1 MKADLPRLLL
11 IGAGGLA
18 RESAEAVHAV
28 NAACPTWNLL
38 GFLDDDPA
46 LLGRRILGVEV
57 IGPVALAQDI
67 TDASVVVCTGRPDNY
82 FSRKHLT
89 RRLDL
94 ADDRFA
100 TIIHPAA
107 SLADSTTVGAGSV
120 LLAGVVTT
128 ASVTIGRHVA
138 VMPGVIL
145 THDDE
150 VADYCT
156 IVSGARLGGAV
167 RLHEG
172 AYLGAGCLY
181 SREPQHRRLG
191 LGRDGR
197 GGDPGCPHR
206 PGMGRSAR
214 QAAFHRRGAAGHPG
228 GMTADAAPG
237 PQLHDAASC

>member
-1 MKADLPRLLL
+1 VKADLPRLLL
-11 IGAGGLA
+11 VGAGGLA
-18 RESAEAVHAV
+18 RETAEAVHAV

-46 LLGRRILGVEV
+46 MHGRRIQGVEV
-57 IGPVALAQDI
+57 IGPVALAQDV

-100 TIIHPAA
+100 TIVHPAA
-107 SLADSTTVGAGSV
+107 ALADSTTVGAGSV

-156 IVSGARLGGAV
+156 IASGARLGGAV
-167 RLHEG
+167 SLHEG
-172 AYLGAGCLY
+172 AYLGAGCLI
-181 SREPQHRRLG
+181 RENRSIGAWALV
-191 LGRDGR
+191 
-197 GGDPGCPHR
+197 
-206 PGMGRSAR
+206 GMGAVVTRDVPSAQVWAGVPAR
-214 QAAFHRRGAAGHPG
+214 LRFTVEVPPDILAA
-228 GMTADAAPG
+228 
-237 PQLHDAASC
+237 

>member
-1 MKADLPRLLL
+1 M
-11 IGAGGLA
+11 
-18 RESAEAVHAV
+18 
-28 NAACPTWNLL
+28 
-38 GFLDDDPA
+38 
-46 LLGRRILGVEV
+46 

-156 IVSGARLGGAV
+156 IASGARLGGAV

-172 AYLGAGCLY
+172 AYLGAGCLI
-181 SREPQHRRLG
+181 RENRSIGAWALV
-191 LGRDGR
+191 
-197 GGDPGCPHR
+197 
-206 PGMGRSAR
+206 GMGAVVTRDVPTAQVWAGVPAR
-214 QAAFHRRGAAGHPG
+214 LHSTVEVPPDILAA
-228 GMTADAAPG
+228 
-237 PQLHDAASC
+237 